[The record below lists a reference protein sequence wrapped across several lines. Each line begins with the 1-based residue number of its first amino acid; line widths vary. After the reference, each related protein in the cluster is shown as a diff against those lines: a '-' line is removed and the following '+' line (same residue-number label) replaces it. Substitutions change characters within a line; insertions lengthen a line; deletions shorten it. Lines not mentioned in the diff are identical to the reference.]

1 MRSIKNILRA
11 ATFGFAIV
19 AAAAVPTKNA
29 QAADRG
35 DVIAG
40 IAGGLLVG
48 TLFAAAANASNNN
61 YAPQQTYT
69 APAQTYAPA
78 QQYYAPAQTYSAPA
92 QTYYAPAPVQQTYYA
107 PAPTYYAPAPRY
119 YAPAPVTLS
128 FGFSSG
134 RHYGHRR
141 HYRGHK
147 HRHYRGH
154 KHRHH
159 RRHRRG
165 HRH

>member
-1 MRSIKNILRA
+1 MTSFKNILRA
-11 ATFGFAIV
+11 AAFGVAMV
-19 AAAAVPTKNA
+19 AAAAVPTQKA

-40 IAGGLLVG
+40 VAGGLLVG
-48 TLFAAAANASNNN
+48 TLFAAAANASNNH
-61 YAPQQTYT
+61 YAPQTYA
-69 APAQTYAPA
+69 APAQP
-78 QQYYAPAQTYSAPA
+78 QYYAPAQTYSAPA
-92 QTYYAPAPVQQTYYA
+92 QTYYAPAPAQTYYA

-119 YAPAPVTLS
+119 YAPSPVTLS

-147 HRHYRGH
+147 HRYHRRH
-154 KHRHH
+154 HRAHRHH
-159 RRHRRG
+159 RRH